1 LDNFET
7 MITSF
12 KDYSELQKF
21 SESQMLL
28 ICELQKKIDFLQEK
42 NNSLESIINNTTP
55 LEITT
60 LPITNQE
67 LICREQ
73 LAKLKDTSGS
83 RELSYEE
90 CKKVSEYSKI
100 LKDIENNKNDLP
112 SKARRLST
120 TELLAQVNEE
130 TQ

>member
-1 LDNFET
+1 LDNFDS
-7 MITSF
+7 MIIEYKS
-12 KDYSELQKF
+12 YSELQKF

-28 ICELQKKIDFLQEK
+28 IRELQKKLDFIQAK
-42 NNSLESIINNTTP
+42 NDSLEKIINNASP

-60 LPITNQE
+60 IPITKQE

-73 LAKLKDTSGS
+73 LELIKINSAN

-100 LKDIENNKNDLP
+100 LKDIEANKGSTP
-112 SKARRLST
+112 STARRLST
-120 TELLAQVNEE
+120 TELLSQAQDG
-130 TQ
+130 